1 MPISLRF
8 VVPLALALA
17 AIAWA
22 TVPLVDRFTFQWF
35 VRDLDTRGALVAK
48 TAQEPLAELMREK
61 KGARERVVRYF
72 ERIIQGERIYALGF
86 CDRAGKLLYATS
98 AFPGAVRCG
107 PGEAMEERNL
117 VVQLADGPL
126 HVSFNPIA
134 ADGQLLG
141 QLVIVNDMSFAQR
154 RSADTKK
161 YVYYLFAA
169 IAAVVALITVV
180 IAEISWRGWIA
191 GLKVL
196 LKGQALLRSPDA
208 EKQGLIRA
216 TAPELRP
223 IARDLEALVL
233 DLEQERRSRDEGQTN
248 WGPDALRRIL
258 RQDLKGDEVLI
269 VSNREPYIHTRR
281 KDNVIE
287 IQRPASGLVTA
298 LEPIVRACSGTWIA
312 HGAGTADR
320 DTVDRN
326 DHVMVPPEHPAYRIR
341 RVWLSKEE
349 EQGYYYGFANEGLW
363 PLCHIAHTRPIFR
376 APDWE
381 HYNNV
386 NQRFANVVADE
397 ARTED
402 PIILVQDYHFA
413 LLPRMVRE
421 RLPRATIITFW
432 HIPWPNPEAFG
443 ILPWREEVLE
453 GMLGS
458 SILGFHTQ
466 FHCNNFFD
474 TVDRF
479 LEARVDRETFSI
491 SYGGETTEVRR
502 YPISIEWPPA
512 PLAVQVPVAEARKK
526 VRERLGLA
534 PSVQL
539 GVGVDRLDYTKGI
552 LERFMAI
559 ERLLEL
565 EPRWVGKFSFL
576 QVAAPSRSSIDEY
589 QNLEA
594 RVRSLAARINER
606 FGAPGY
612 QPIVLKIEHHDAAQ
626 VYELYRAADLCYVS
640 SLHDGMNL
648 VAKEFVAARDDEQ
661 GVLMLSQFTG
671 AARELVEAIIVN
683 PYDIEQCAAAMHVAL
698 TMSPEEQRTR
708 MRSMRNLVQEFNVF
722 RWAGRMLIDAARMR
736 HRRRV
741 LSRARAARRRAGI
754 ATGGL

>member
-8 VVPLALALA
+8 VLPLALALA
-17 AIAWA
+17 AIAYA
-22 TVPLVDRFTFQWF
+22 VVPVVDRLTLQWF
-35 VRDLDTRGALVAK
+35 VRDLDARGALIAK
-48 TAQEPLAELMREK
+48 TAQEPLVELMRDPR
-61 KGARERVVRYF
+61 GAKQRVLRYF
-72 ERIIQGERIYALGF
+72 ERILQGERIYALGF
-86 CDRAGKLLYATS
+86 CDRTGKLLYATP
-98 AFPGAVRCG
+98 AFPSAVRCN
-107 PGEAMEERNL
+107 ASDSADERN
-117 VVQLADGPL
+117 VVLRLSDGPL
-126 HVSFNPIA
+126 HASFNPIVN
-134 ADGQLLG
+134 DSSLLG
-141 QLVIVNDMSFAQR
+141 DLVIVHDMSFVER

-161 YVYYLFAA
+161 YVYWLFIA
-169 IAAVVALITVV
+169 IGAVVALITVV
-180 IAEISWRGWIA
+180 IAEISWRGWVA
-191 GLKVL
+191 GIKAL
-196 LKGQALLRSPDA
+196 LTGEALLRTP
-208 EKQGLIRA
+208 EGLKA

-223 IARDLEALVL
+223 IARDLQALVR
-233 DLEQERRSRDEGQTN
+233 EIESERQTRDESQTT

-269 VSNREPYIHTRR
+269 VSNREPYIHVRR

-312 HGAGTADR
+312 HGAGNADR
-320 DTVDRN
+320 ETVDRH
-326 DHVMVPPEHPAYRIR
+326 DHVMVPPEHPSYRIR
-341 RVWLSKEE
+341 RVWLSREE
-349 EQGYYYGFANEGLW
+349 EQGYYFGFANEGLW
-363 PLCHIAHTRPIFR
+363 PLCHIAHTRPTFR

-381 HYNNV
+381 HYQTV
-386 NQRFANVVADE
+386 NQRFAEIVADE

-402 PIILVQDYHFA
+402 PIVLVQDYHFA

-453 GMLGS
+453 GLLGS

-466 FHCNNFFD
+466 YHCNNFFD

-491 SYGGETTEVRR
+491 SYGGDLTEVRR
-502 YPISIEWPPA
+502 YPISIEWPPSA
-512 PLAVQVPVAEARKK
+512 LAVQVPVEECRRR
-526 VRERLGLA
+526 VRERLGIA
-534 PSVQL
+534 QDVKL

-565 EPRWVGKFSFL
+565 EPRWIGQFSFV

-589 QNLEA
+589 QNLDA
-594 RVRSLAARINER
+594 RVRALAQRINER
-606 FGAPGY
+606 FGKPGY
-612 QPIVLKIEHHDAAQ
+612 EPIVLKIEHHDAAQ
-626 VYELYRAADLCYVS
+626 VYELYRASELCYVS

-648 VAKEFVAARDDEQ
+648 VAKEYVAARDDEQ

-671 AARELVEAIIVN
+671 AARELAEALIVN

-708 MRSMRNLVQEFNVF
+708 MRSMRSLVQEFNVF
-722 RWAGRMLIDAARMR
+722 RWAGRMLTDAARMR

-741 LSRARAARRRAGI
+741 LSRARAARRQA
-754 ATGGL
+754 AAL